1 MKKIALIIGSMIAG
15 GIISAAGFTW
25 FAKAEPPAE
34 KTSTAERKILFWYDP
49 MYPNTRF
56 DKPGKSPFMDMDL
69 VPKYADEESSASG
82 VRIDPTQTQNLRV
95 KTATVTRGPLTFAQS
110 FPANVSYNEYQYAIV
125 QARAAGFIDKV
136 YPLTVGDKVQ
146 KGAPLLDLTIPDW
159 VEAQSEYLLLR
170 ETGGTATQTEGILE
184 RLRLAGMPEADIRR
198 LIATQKIQTRFTLKA
213 PIDGVI
219 TAFDLR
225 AGMNI
230 AKDNVVAKIQGM
242 DPVWVTAAIPES
254 IAWLVKD
261 ASQFTLTV
269 PARPDKTLTIRKWTL
284 LPGVDAATRT
294 LQLRLEVDNADEAL
308 KPGMNAWLQ
317 LNTASEPMLLIPSQA
332 LIDTGSE
339 QRVITV
345 DADGRFVPKRVAVF
359 QASQGVTAL
368 RSLQDWFLK
377 YELKTIPDV
386 AEVASVGGVVKE
398 YQVVIDPQRLAQYG
412 ISLAEVKSAL
422 DASNQ
427 EAGGSSIELAEAEY
441 MVRASGYLQTL
452 DDFNHIVL
460 KASENGVPVYLRDV
474 AKIQVGPEMRRGI
487 AELNGEVV
495 GGVVILRSGKNAREV
510 IAAVKDKLET
520 LKSSLPEGVEIVT
533 TYDRSQLID
542 RAIDNLSGK
551 LLEEFI
557 VVAVVCALF
566 LWHVR
571 SALVAIISLPL
582 GLCIAFIVM
591 HFQGLNANI
600 MSLGGIAI
608 AVGAMVDAAIVMIE
622 NAHKRLEEWQHQHP
636 DATLDNKTRWQVITN
651 ASVEVGPALFI
662 SLLIITLS
670 FIPIFTLEGQEGRLF
685 GPLAFTKTYAMAGAA
700 LLAIVVIPILMGYWI
715 RGKIPPESSNPLNR
729 FLIRVYHPLLLKVLH
744 WPKTTLLVAALSVL
758 TVLWPLN
765 KVGGEFLPQINE
777 GDLLYMPSTLPG
789 ISAAEAASML
799 QKTDKLIMSVPE
811 VARVFGKTG
820 KAETATDSAPLEM
833 VETTIQLKPQEQWR
847 PGMTM
852 DKIIEELDNTVR
864 LPGLANLWVP
874 PIRNRIDM
882 LSTGIKSPI
891 GIKVSGT
898 VLADIDAMAEQIEEV
913 ARTVPGVASALA
925 ERLEGGRYINV
936 EINREKA
943 ARYGMTVADVQ
954 LFVTSAVGGAMVGET
969 VEGIARYPINLRYPQ
984 SWRDSPQA
992 LRQLPI
998 LTPMKQQITLADVAD
1013 VKVSTGPSM
1022 LKTENARPTSWIY
1035 IDARDRDMV
1044 SVVHDLQKAIA
1055 EKVQLKPGTSVAF
1068 SGQFELL
1075 ERANHK
1081 LKLMVPM
1088 TLMIIFVL
1096 LYLAF
1101 RRVGEALLIISSVPF
1116 ALVGGIW
1123 LLWWMG
1129 FHLSVATGTG
1139 FIALAGVA
1147 AEFGVV
1153 MLMYLR
1159 HAIEAEPSL
1168 NNPQT
1173 FSEQKLDEALHHGAV
1188 LRVRPKAMT
1197 VAVIIAGLL
1206 PILWGTGAG
1215 SEVMSRIAA
1224 PMIGGMITAP
1234 LLSLFIIPAA
1244 YKLMWLHRHRV
1255 RK

>member
-1 MKKIALIIGSMIAG
+1 MIEWIIRRSVANRFLVLMGALFLSIWGTWTIINTPVDALPDLSDVQV
-15 GIISAAGFTW
+15 II
-25 FAKAEPPAE
+25 
-34 KTSTAERKILFWYDP
+34 KTS
-49 MYPNTRF
+49 YPGQAPQIVEN
-56 DKPGKSPFMDMDL
+56 
-69 VPKYADEESSASG
+69 
-82 VRIDPTQTQNLRV
+82 Q
-95 KTATVTRGPLTFAQS
+95 VT
-110 FPANVSYNEYQYAIV
+110 
-125 QARAAGFIDKV
+125 
-136 YPLTVGDKVQ
+136 YPLTTTMLSVPGAKTVRGFSQFGDSYVYVIFED
-146 KGAPLLDLTIPDW
+146 GTDPYWARSRVL
-159 VEAQSEYLLLR
+159 EYLNQVQGKLPAGVSAELGPDA
-170 ETGGTATQTEGILE
+170 TGVGWIYEYALVDRSGKHD
-184 RLRLAGMPEADIRR
+184 LAD
-198 LIATQKIQTRFTLKA
+198 
-213 PIDGVI
+213 
-219 TAFDLR
+219 
-225 AGMNI
+225 
-230 AKDNVVAKIQGM
+230 
-242 DPVWVTAAIPES
+242 
-254 IAWLVKD
+254 
-261 ASQFTLTV
+261 
-269 PARPDKTLTIRKWTL
+269 
-284 LPGVDAATRT
+284 
-294 LQLRLEVDNADEAL
+294 
-308 KPGMNAWLQ
+308 
-317 LNTASEPMLLIPSQA
+317 
-332 LIDTGSE
+332 
-339 QRVITV
+339 
-345 DADGRFVPKRVAVF
+345 
-359 QASQGVTAL
+359 L

-412 ISLAEVKSAL
+412 ISLGEVKNAL

-427 EAGGSSIELAEAEY
+427 EAGGSSIELAEVEY

-474 AKIQVGPEMRRGI
+474 AKVQVGPEMRRGI
-487 AELNGEVV
+487 AELNGEGEVA

-636 DATLDNKTRWQVITN
+636 DATLDNKTRWQVITD

-685 GPLAFTKTYAMAGAA
+685 GPLAFTKTY
-700 LLAIVVIPILMGYWI
+700 
-715 RGKIPPESSNPLNR
+715 
-729 FLIRVYHPLLLKVLH
+729 
-744 WPKTTLLVAALSVL
+744 
-758 TVLWPLN
+758 
-765 KVGGEFLPQINE
+765 
-777 GDLLYMPSTLPG
+777 
-789 ISAAEAASML
+789 
-799 QKTDKLIMSVPE
+799 
-811 VARVFGKTG
+811 
-820 KAETATDSAPLEM
+820 
-833 VETTIQLKPQEQWR
+833 
-847 PGMTM
+847 
-852 DKIIEELDNTVR
+852 
-864 LPGLANLWVP
+864 
-874 PIRNRIDM
+874 
-882 LSTGIKSPI
+882 
-891 GIKVSGT
+891 
-898 VLADIDAMAEQIEEV
+898 AMAEQIEEV

-954 LFVTSAVGGAMVGET
+954 LFVTSAVGGAMVGEM

-1013 VKVSTGPSM
+1013 VNVSTGPSM

-1173 FSEQKLDEALHHGAV
+1173 FSEQKLDEALYHGAV

>member
-1 MKKIALIIGSMIAG
+1 M
-15 GIISAAGFTW
+15 
-25 FAKAEPPAE
+25 
-34 KTSTAERKILFWYDP
+34 
-49 MYPNTRF
+49 
-56 DKPGKSPFMDMDL
+56 
-69 VPKYADEESSASG
+69 
-82 VRIDPTQTQNLRV
+82 
-95 KTATVTRGPLTFAQS
+95 
-110 FPANVSYNEYQYAIV
+110 
-125 QARAAGFIDKV
+125 
-136 YPLTVGDKVQ
+136 
-146 KGAPLLDLTIPDW
+146 
-159 VEAQSEYLLLR
+159 
-170 ETGGTATQTEGILE
+170 
-184 RLRLAGMPEADIRR
+184 
-198 LIATQKIQTRFTLKA
+198 
-213 PIDGVI
+213 
-219 TAFDLR
+219 
-225 AGMNI
+225 
-230 AKDNVVAKIQGM
+230 
-242 DPVWVTAAIPES
+242 
-254 IAWLVKD
+254 
-261 ASQFTLTV
+261 
-269 PARPDKTLTIRKWTL
+269 
-284 LPGVDAATRT
+284 
-294 LQLRLEVDNADEAL
+294 
-308 KPGMNAWLQ
+308 
-317 LNTASEPMLLIPSQA
+317 
-332 LIDTGSE
+332 
-339 QRVITV
+339 
-345 DADGRFVPKRVAVF
+345 
-359 QASQGVTAL
+359 
-368 RSLQDWFLK
+368 
-377 YELKTIPDV
+377 
-386 AEVASVGGVVKE
+386 
-398 YQVVIDPQRLAQYG
+398 
-412 ISLAEVKSAL
+412 
-422 DASNQ
+422 
-427 EAGGSSIELAEAEY
+427 
-441 MVRASGYLQTL
+441 
-452 DDFNHIVL
+452 
-460 KASENGVPVYLRDV
+460 
-474 AKIQVGPEMRRGI
+474 
-487 AELNGEVV
+487 
-495 GGVVILRSGKNAREV
+495 

-636 DATLDNKTRWQVITN
+636 DATLDNKTRWQVITD

-874 PIRNRIDM
+874 PVRNRIDM

-1013 VKVSTGPSM
+1013 IKVSTGPSM

-1159 HAIEAEPSL
+1159 HAIEAVPSL

-1173 FSEQKLDEALHHGAV
+1173 FSEQKLDEALYHGAV